1 MCECTHTHTH
11 TRGER
16 GGKWG
21 FESLTVVEGDDVE
34 NVHQLSL
41 VLVDPLHL
49 DVKQRLW
56 VDLHSVCLLQ
66 ILGKTPLV
74 LLTHTHTNRQWPMA
88 PLCVWF

>member
-11 TRGER
+11 THKRGER
-16 GGKWG
+16 REVG
-21 FESLTVVEGDDVE
+21 LTVVEGDDVE

-66 ILGKTPLV
+66 ILGKTLLV